1 MNTNDKAAPVRNA
14 AHAGEHVLPQDNP
27 RPGEICRGPRP
38 PAKKNSEL
46 PSEAQQPEE
55 PAVASESLH
64 LEGTPPGVADPIAES
79 ARAWLS
85 SQPEYLAYLA
95 QLRGSNTRQSKKD
108 TDGSSAPFGMA
119 LTLEQ
124 VAGRCSANRSTVY
137 RWRYLLPEDERL
149 KQVQINGHRRVW
161 ESQLAEF
168 LLRHTK

>member
-27 RPGEICRGPRP
+27 RPGEICRGPCP

-46 PSEAQQPEE
+46 PSEAQHPEE

-64 LEGTPPGVADPIAES
+64 LEGTPPGVAIFYRRVSKSMVVVTTRISGISGTASWFQHPAIQKRHGRKQRAIWNGADPGTGGRALQRQSEHGLPVAES
-79 ARAWLS
+79 
-85 SQPEYLAYLA
+85 
-95 QLRGSNTRQSKKD
+95 
-108 TDGSSAPFGMA
+108 
-119 LTLEQ
+119 
-124 VAGRCSANRSTVY
+124 
-137 RWRYLLPEDERL
+137 LPEDERL